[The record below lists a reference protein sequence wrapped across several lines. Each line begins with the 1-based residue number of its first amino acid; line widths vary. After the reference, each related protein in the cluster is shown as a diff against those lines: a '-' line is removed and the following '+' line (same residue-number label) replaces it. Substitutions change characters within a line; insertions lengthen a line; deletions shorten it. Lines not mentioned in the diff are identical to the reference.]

1 MVVRGKV
8 SGEEMKNSVLFKG
21 AARAKVVQIKGE
33 VVRELAARGLHHCG
47 EFRPAEPSC
56 RFCGEDCGGF
66 H

>member
-1 MVVRGKV
+1 
-8 SGEEMKNSVLFKG
+8 MKNDSLFKL
-21 AARAKVVQIKGE
+21 AARAKVLQVKGE

-47 EFRPAEPSC
+47 EFRPVGPAPSC

>member
-1 MVVRGKV
+1 
-8 SGEEMKNSVLFKG
+8 MKNSTLFKG
-21 AARAKVVQIKGE
+21 AARVKVVQVKGE

-47 EFRPAEPSC
+47 ELRPIEPSPSC